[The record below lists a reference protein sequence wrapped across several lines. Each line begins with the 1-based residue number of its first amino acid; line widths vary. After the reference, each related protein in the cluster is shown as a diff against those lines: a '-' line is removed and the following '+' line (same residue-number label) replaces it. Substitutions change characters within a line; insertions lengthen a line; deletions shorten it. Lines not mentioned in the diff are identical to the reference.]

1 MLVYNG
7 GMEAI
12 SDADRVRQYSS
23 KHYIEPAR
31 RRGDTTVRIV
41 AGDVHKGVHFSNR
54 VPVVCQALKSRKFMD
69 ENGLELE
76 KLEGPPSGLSTK
88 AAFTYRIKAS
98 HMGVREETSEWPFLR
113 LRGIAK
119 DVFRSL
125 GGGEEFIRNEREQ
138 FYRTNEPGKKS

>member
-1 MLVYNG
+1 MK
-7 GMEAI
+7 AS
-12 SDADRVRQYSS
+12 SDTERVRQYSS
-23 KHYIEPAR
+23 KQYIEPAR
-31 RRGDTTVRIV
+31 KRGDVTVRIV
-41 AGDVHKGVHFSNR
+41 AGDVHNAVHLSNR
-54 VPVVCQALKSRKFMD
+54 VPLVCQALESRKFIE

-76 KLEGPPSGLSTK
+76 KVEGPPSGRSTT

-98 HMGVREETSEWPFLR
+98 GTTVSAETPEWPFLR

-138 FYRTNEPGKKS
+138 FYRSNGPGEKS